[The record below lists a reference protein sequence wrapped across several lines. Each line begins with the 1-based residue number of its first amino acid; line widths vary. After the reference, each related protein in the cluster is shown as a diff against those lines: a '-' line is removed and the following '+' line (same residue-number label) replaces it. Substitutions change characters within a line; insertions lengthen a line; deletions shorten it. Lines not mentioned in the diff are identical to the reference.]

1 MSQHL
6 KHADPLQSFKYF
18 LYEMTF
24 LLLPTVVANNYSW
37 RAQTSGA
44 AIFTIWNKT
53 KPQLITKLKS
63 R

>member
-6 KHADPLQSFKYF
+6 KHADPFQSFKYF

-44 AIFTIWNKT
+44 AIFTI
-53 KPQLITKLKS
+53 
-63 R
+63 